1 MRPLYTR
8 TYRSV
13 RSSEGPGDVRAGG
26 GCYPAAMRSPL
37 FPALLAVAVLLVLG
51 GLWLARESR
60 WQRPLYCFADPAQV
74 WGVSPLPA
82 DAQPECPDSDTV
94 RGEVRSGKTRIEQ
107 FALPAGQP
115 ETVLKLMQGAGYA
128 VVSRKPDDG
137 IQLEAIL
144 RKGGDQVM
152 YFAEHQPG
160 RTFVTLTGYGHGD

>member
-1 MRPLYTR
+1 MLPLMRRVRPPVLSLSLLMALPLT
-8 TYRSV
+8 
-13 RSSEGPGDVRAGG
+13 A
-26 GCYPAAMRSPL
+26 CAPANA
-37 FPALLAVAVLLVLG
+37 
-51 GLWLARESR
+51 
-60 WQRPLYCFADPAQV
+60 PLYCFADPAQV
-74 WGVSPLPA
+74 WGMSPLPA

-94 RGEVRSGKTRIEQ
+94 RSEVRSGKTRIEQ

-115 ETVLKLMQGAGYA
+115 ETILKLMQGAGYA

>member
-1 MRPLYTR
+1 MLPLMRRVRPLVLSLSLLGALPLT
-8 TYRSV
+8 
-13 RSSEGPGDVRAGG
+13 A
-26 GCYPAAMRSPL
+26 CAPANT
-37 FPALLAVAVLLVLG
+37 
-51 GLWLARESR
+51 
-60 WQRPLYCFADPAQV
+60 PLYCFADPAQV
-74 WGVSPLPA
+74 WGMSPLPA

-107 FALPAGQP
+107 FALPADQA

-144 RKGGDQVM
+144 RKGGDQLM

-160 RTFVTLTGYGHGD
+160 RTFVTLTGYGHGE

>member
-1 MRPLYTR
+1 MLPLMRRVRPPVLSLSLLMALPLT
-8 TYRSV
+8 
-13 RSSEGPGDVRAGG
+13 A
-26 GCYPAAMRSPL
+26 CAPANT
-37 FPALLAVAVLLVLG
+37 
-51 GLWLARESR
+51 
-60 WQRPLYCFADPAQV
+60 PLYCFADPAQV

-107 FALPAGQP
+107 FALPADQA

-160 RTFVTLTGYGHGD
+160 RTFVTLTGYGHGE

>member
-1 MRPLYTR
+1 MLPLMRRVRPPVLSLSLLMALPLT
-8 TYRSV
+8 
-13 RSSEGPGDVRAGG
+13 A
-26 GCYPAAMRSPL
+26 CAPANA
-37 FPALLAVAVLLVLG
+37 
-51 GLWLARESR
+51 
-60 WQRPLYCFADPAQV
+60 PLYCFADPAQV

-107 FALPAGQP
+107 FALPADQA

-160 RTFVTLTGYGHGD
+160 RTFVTLTGYGHGE

>member
-1 MRPLYTR
+1 MLPLMRRVRPPVLSLSLLMALPLT
-8 TYRSV
+8 
-13 RSSEGPGDVRAGG
+13 A
-26 GCYPAAMRSPL
+26 CAPANA
-37 FPALLAVAVLLVLG
+37 
-51 GLWLARESR
+51 
-60 WQRPLYCFADPAQV
+60 PLYCFADPAQV
-74 WGVSPLPA
+74 WGMSPLPA
-82 DAQPECPDSDTV
+82 DAQPECPDSNTV

-107 FALPAGQP
+107 FALPSDQA

>member
-1 MRPLYTR
+1 MLPLMRRVRPPVLSLSLLMALPLT
-8 TYRSV
+8 
-13 RSSEGPGDVRAGG
+13 A
-26 GCYPAAMRSPL
+26 CAPANA
-37 FPALLAVAVLLVLG
+37 
-51 GLWLARESR
+51 
-60 WQRPLYCFADPAQV
+60 PLYCFADPAQV

-107 FALPAGQP
+107 FALPANQA
-115 ETVLKLMQGAGYA
+115 ETILKLMQGAGYA

-160 RTFVTLTGYGHGD
+160 RTFVTLTGTGQGE